1 MMKCPSHGAGNSGP
15 VIGVIKSHC
24 RFMSQEK
31 QSVKKSMLG
40 SLELQGLC
48 NVLAGKD
55 SAVEACRRALYII

>member
-1 MMKCPSHGAGNSGP
+1 MMKCLSHGAGYSGP

-31 QSVKKSMLG
+31 QSMKKSMLG

-48 NVLAGKD
+48 NVLAGRD
-55 SAVEACRRALYII
+55 STVEACRRALHII